1 MINRK
6 KDISEGVSKKDK
18 RERERWADSD
28 GVRVQTDVLKHKT
41 RFFLS

>member
-18 RERERWADSD
+18 REREVGRQRRSESSD
-28 GVRVQTDVLKHKT
+28 RCFKA
-41 RFFLS
+41 